1 MVVFYVAI
9 VLLLIGTNLR
19 ANRVNSGGGGG
30 RGTREPAGKKHVV
43 ELSETGKTESR
54 FVKGN
59 KHEQIA

>member
-19 ANRVNSGGGGG
+19 ANRVNSGGGG

-54 FVKGN
+54 CVKGN